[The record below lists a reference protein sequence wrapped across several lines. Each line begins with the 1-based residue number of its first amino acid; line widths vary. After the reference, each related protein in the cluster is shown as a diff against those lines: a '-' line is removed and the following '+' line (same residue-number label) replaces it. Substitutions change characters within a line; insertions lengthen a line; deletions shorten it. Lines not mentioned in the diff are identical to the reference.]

1 MQGGKRRKMR
11 GGNFYGF
18 NVDPQIG
25 SAGAARPAVENVAA
39 NSRTGALI
47 PNDGSEMKA
56 PQLGGRHRKGH
67 KTRKARKSTRKTRK
81 VQKKS
86 RRTRKMRGGATY
98 QSAGNVGAG
107 YTGTGYAGIQNYVG
121 YPANVPVAGGPTQG
135 PDGVMKA

>member
-1 MQGGKRRKMR
+1 MR
-11 GGNFYGF
+11 GGVFYGAA
-18 NVDPQIG
+18 VDPQIG
-25 SAGAARPAVENVAA
+25 TAGLARPPVLNAGADPK
-39 NSRTGALI
+39 TGALI
-47 PNDGSEMKA
+47 PDNSELQA

-86 RRTRKMRGGATY
+86 RRTRKMRGGASY
-98 QSAGNVGAG
+98 VSSANVGAG

>member
-11 GGNFYGF
+11 GGNFYGAA
-18 NVDPQIG
+18 VDPQIG
-25 SAGAARPAVENVAA
+25 SAGLAYPAVENVAA
-39 NSRTGALI
+39 KPTGVLI
-47 PNDGSEMKA
+47 PNGGELNA
-56 PQLGGRHRKGH
+56 TQLGGRHRKGH

-86 RRTRKMRGGATY
+86 RRTRKMRGGASY
-98 QSAGNVGAG
+98 VSSANVGAG

-121 YPANVPVAGGPTQG
+121 YPANVPVTGGPTQG

>member
-1 MQGGKRRKMR
+1 MKGGKRRYRMR
-11 GGNFYGF
+11 GGNFYGAA
-18 NVDPQIG
+18 VDPQIG
-25 SAGAARPAVENVAA
+25 SAGLAYPAVENVAA

-47 PNDGSEMKA
+47 PNDGSELKA
-56 PQLGGRHRKGH
+56 TQLGGRHRKGH
-67 KTRKARKSTRKTRK
+67 KTRKTRKARKTRK

-98 QSAGNVGAG
+98 QSAANVGAG